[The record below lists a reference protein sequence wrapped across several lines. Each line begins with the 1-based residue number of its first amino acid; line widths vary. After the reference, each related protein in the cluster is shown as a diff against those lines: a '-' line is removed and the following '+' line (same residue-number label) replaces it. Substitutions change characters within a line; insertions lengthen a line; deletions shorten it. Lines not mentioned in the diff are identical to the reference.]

1 MSRYKARNAKR
12 GHINQGKVTDINAK
26 ATHVDKCKSYSN
38 LNNTRLHVTETDD
51 ARAWRN
57 NVDDPLPGLAFKP
70 LAQEA
75 RDATLTM

>member
-1 MSRYKARNAKR
+1 MQKLLKPKTIHDYTSRKLTM
-12 GHINQGKVTDINAK
+12 H
-26 ATHVDKCKSYSN
+26 
-38 LNNTRLHVTETDD
+38 
-51 ARAWRN
+51 AWHN